1 MFIRLL
7 KILGVTGVL
16 FAHLALAAPDYVN
29 VNTAD
34 AQLLADVLDGVGVSR
49 AQAIIEYREQNGA
62 FGDAYDLANVKGI
75 GDRTIELNMEKIRLR
90 D

>member
-16 FAHLALAAPDYVN
+16 FAHLALAAPVYVN

-34 AQLLADVLDGVGVSR
+34 AQLLADVLDGVGMSR
-49 AQAIIEYREQNGA
+49 ARAIIE
-62 FGDAYDLANVKGI
+62 
-75 GDRTIELNMEKIRLR
+75 
-90 D
+90 